1 MLCLFDRE
9 ILTVDNCSV
18 PGAYR
23 SPQGQES
30 VLLSFKTLWYL
41 GEFLH
46 DLIMQS
52 FHHMPWSF

>member
-1 MLCLFDRE
+1 MLCLFDKE

-30 VLLSFKTLWYL
+30 SIALIQDTLVFKRV
-41 GEFLH
+41 
-46 DLIMQS
+46 S
-52 FHHMPWSF
+52 S

>member
-23 SPQGQES
+23 SPQGQEICIAFIEDTVVFRRVS
-30 VLLSFKTLWYL
+30 S
-41 GEFLH
+41 
-46 DLIMQS
+46 
-52 FHHMPWSF
+52 